1 MVSIESIREQF
12 DELGIEPSDEVV
24 NKCIEI
30 CINNDITDPVEFVE
44 QWMAYSVSKLSG
56 AEPTVAYLNEMEA
69 HEYTSKARKL
79 TKVSSIAATSGSI
92 GTSPRMD
99 SKVSKITTYRNVDS
113 VEQDV
118 LEMYGCITP
127 KSRDVCPRNEK
138 NN

>member
-1 MVSIESIREQF
+1 MVSIETIREQF

-69 HEYTSKARKL
+69 HEYTSKARKVA
-79 TKVSSIAATSGSI
+79 KVSGALAAAGNSG
-92 GTSPRMD
+92 TPWKD

-113 VEQDV
+113 VVEQDV

-127 KSRDVCPRNEK
+127 KVSHFHT
-138 NN
+138 

>member
-1 MVSIESIREQF
+1 MVSIETIREQF
-12 DELGIEPSDEVV
+12 DELGIEPSDEVL

-30 CINNDITDPVEFVE
+30 CVNNDITDPVEFVE

-69 HEYTSKARKL
+69 REYTSKARKL
-79 TKVSSIAATSGSI
+79 SKLSNISAAGGSI
-92 GTSPRMD
+92 GTSPRIEA
-99 SKVSKITTYRNVDS
+99 KVAKITTYRNVDS

-127 KSRDVCPRNEK
+127 KVG
-138 NN
+138 

>member
-1 MVSIESIREQF
+1 MVSIETIREQF
-12 DELGIEPSDEVV
+12 DELGIEPSDEVI

-30 CINNDITDPVEFVE
+30 CINNDITDPIEFVE

-69 HEYTSKARKL
+69 HEYASKAKKA
-79 TKVSSIAATSGSI
+79 TKMSTIAAAVGNI
-92 GTSPRMD
+92 GVSPRMD
-99 SKVSKITTYRNVDS
+99 SKVSKLTTYRNVDS

-127 KSRDVCPRNEK
+127 KIA
-138 NN
+138 

>member
-1 MVSIESIREQF
+1 
-12 DELGIEPSDEVV
+12 
-24 NKCIEI
+24 
-30 CINNDITDPVEFVE
+30 
-44 QWMAYSVSKLSG
+44 MAYSVSKLSG

-127 KSRDVCPRNEK
+127 KVSCILIMFYCVLWHI
-138 NN
+138 